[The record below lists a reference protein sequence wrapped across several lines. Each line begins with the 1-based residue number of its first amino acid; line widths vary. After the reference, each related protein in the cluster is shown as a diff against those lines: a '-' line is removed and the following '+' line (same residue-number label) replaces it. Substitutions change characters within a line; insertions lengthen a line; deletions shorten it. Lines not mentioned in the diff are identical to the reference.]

1 MTPALRNA
9 TPTALPALLLALACF
24 AGPAPGAPGPEPVT
38 LPDVRALAR
47 ERQHAVVRVETFE
60 YFLPGLL
67 RRGQRLLNPL
77 PLTSNVSDAVS
88 FAFFLPSG
96 VFYGLR
102 KHLGAGVLFDPE
114 GYLLTNHHV
123 VRGADRVTVR
133 LTDAKGV
140 RRAFPGK
147 IVGTDPHT
155 DTALLQIDPG
165 GAPLVTVPL
174 GDSDTVQL
182 GDWVVAI
189 GNPLYLTGTVTCGV
203 VSGLHRQVRQN
214 LIEDFIQVDA
224 AVNPGNSG
232 GPILNTRGEVIGI
245 VDLGMFPAN
254 NIGFAIPTN
263 LIAPFIEDMK
273 KHGRPRRGYLGVSLR
288 DLTPDLAK
296 AWKLSA
302 EAGVLVTDVGLFS
315 PAGQAGLR
323 EGDLVEALGGKPVAS
338 AREAQM
344 AVLRTPPGEVLPITV
359 RRGGKTLELQAT
371 LTPRRAPL
379 RIF

>member
-1 MTPALRNA
+1 
-9 TPTALPALLLALACF
+9 LALG
-24 AGPAPGAPGPEPVT
+24 GPARGAGAPEPVT
-38 LPDVRALAR
+38 LPDVRTLAR

-60 YFLPGLL
+60 YYLPGLL
-67 RRGQRLLNPL
+67 RRGERLLNPL
-77 PLTSNVSDAVS
+77 PLTSNISDAFS

-96 VFYGLR
+96 IFYGLR

-114 GYLLTNHHV
+114 GYLLTNYHV

-140 RRAFPGK
+140 RRALAGR

-155 DTALLQIDPG
+155 DTALLQITPG
-165 GAPLVTVPL
+165 SVPLVTVPL

-189 GNPLYLTGTVTCGV
+189 GNPMYLTGTVTCGV

-232 GPILNTRGEVIGI
+232 GPILNTRGEVVGI

-254 NIGFAIPTN
+254 NIGFAIPIN

-296 AWKLSA
+296 EWKLGV

-315 PAGQAGLR
+315 PAGEAGLR
-323 EGDLVEALGGKPVAS
+323 EGDLVEALGGKPVAT
-338 AREAQM
+338 ARDAQM
-344 AVLRTPPGEVLPITV
+344 AILRTPPGDVLPVTV
-359 RRGGKTLELQAT
+359 RRGGQTLELQAT
-371 LTPRRAPL
+371 VALRRTPL